1 MYFLRHFFSVLF
13 ILGVFQI
20 QAQISSSKHNLQSL
34 NGNYFNNET
43 DAKFALAYQSD
54 QTYEVNIFSEKK
66 NDDMTAKDQLR
77 IGGIKIHIQQNDFVT
92 SLATADGGKITVSTI
107 GGTHRKT
114 KQNILLTKNNA
125 AGNEEWYKIYGG
137 SSYDR
142 ASSLTATKDGGYLIV
157 GSTSS
162 FGAGNYDV
170 YIIKVNAKGKEE
182 WSSTYGDKL
191 NEYGLTAEEQAS
203 GYLIKGTKQICG
215 DTIDFT
221 DCKEEMWIIEI
232 SESGKRKFK
241 Q

>member
-1 MYFLRHFFSVLF
+1 MHFLRHFFSVLF

-20 QAQISSSKHNLQSL
+20 QAQISSSEHNLQSL

-54 QTYEVNIFSEKK
+54 QTYEMNIFREKK
-66 NDDMTAKDQLR
+66 NDGMTAKDQLR
-77 IGGIKIHIQQNDFVT
+77 IGGKMHIQQNDFVT

-114 KQNILLTKNNA
+114 KQDILLTKNNA
-125 AGNEEWYKIYGG
+125 AGNQEWYKIYGG

-142 ASSLTATKDGGYLIV
+142 ASSLMATKDGGYLIT

-170 YIIKVNAKGKEE
+170 YIIKMNAKGKKE
-182 WSSTYGDKL
+182 WSKTYGDEL
-191 NEYGLTAEEQAS
+191 NEYGFIAEEQSS
-203 GYLIKGTKQICG
+203 GFLIKGTKQICG
-215 DTIDFT
+215 DTVDFT
-221 DCKEEMWIIEI
+221 DCKEEIWTIELDKF
-232 SESGKRKFK
+232 GKRKLK